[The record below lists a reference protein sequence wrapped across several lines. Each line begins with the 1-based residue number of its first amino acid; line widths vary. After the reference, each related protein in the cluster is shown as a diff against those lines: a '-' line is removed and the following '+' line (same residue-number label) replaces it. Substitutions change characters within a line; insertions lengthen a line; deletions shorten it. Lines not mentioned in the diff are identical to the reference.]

1 MTSDDLLMTSDGLHP
16 QVRTLLMPMY
26 AEVKLDEV
34 NKDGK
39 DALWLAAE
47 KGHIDIVKV
56 LIEKLRRNP
65 KLKQRIEPAL
75 DAAKKYGH
83 DAVERVLNQTL
94 TRSRSGAGMATL

>member
-1 MTSDDLLMTSDGLHP
+1 
-16 QVRTLLMPMY
+16 MPMY

-65 KLKQRIEPAL
+65 KLKQKIESAL
-75 DAAKKYGH
+75 EASKLYGH

-94 TRSRSGAGMATL
+94 TRLRSGAGMATL

>member
-1 MTSDDLLMTSDGLHP
+1 
-16 QVRTLLMPMY
+16 MPMY

-65 KLKQRIEPAL
+65 KLKQRIELAL
-75 DAAKKYGH
+75 EASKLYGH

-94 TRSRSGAGMATL
+94 TRLRSGAGMATL

>member
-1 MTSDDLLMTSDGLHP
+1 
-16 QVRTLLMPMY
+16 MPMY

-65 KLKQRIEPAL
+65 KLKQKIELAL
-75 DAAKKYGH
+75 EASKLYGH

-94 TRSRSGAGMATL
+94 TRLRSGAGMATL

>member
-1 MTSDDLLMTSDGLHP
+1 
-16 QVRTLLMPMY
+16 MPMY

-39 DALWLAAE
+39 DALGLAAE

-65 KLKQRIEPAL
+65 KLKQKIESAL
-75 DAAKKYGH
+75 EAAKLYGH

-94 TRSRSGAGMATL
+94 TRLRSGAGMATL

>member
-1 MTSDDLLMTSDGLHP
+1 
-16 QVRTLLMPMY
+16 MPRY

-65 KLKQRIEPAL
+65 KLKQKIELAL
-75 DAAKKYGH
+75 EASKLYGH

-94 TRSRSGAGMATL
+94 TRLRSGAGMATL